1 MKYNTM
7 KKDNILLAEAYQS
20 IYEADQSDV
29 FRKAENVF
37 AKAQPNDLEEVK
49 NFFPSFKQAL
59 ISLDRDQR
67 LEALERALFYAQPEI
82 DKAVVGELRKDQD
95 SSLRMLASDY
105 IERNRVELKGAESL
119 NIQQPQAQLR
129 PGLTGKDMGTTS
141 SWRHD

>member
-1 MKYNTM
+1 M